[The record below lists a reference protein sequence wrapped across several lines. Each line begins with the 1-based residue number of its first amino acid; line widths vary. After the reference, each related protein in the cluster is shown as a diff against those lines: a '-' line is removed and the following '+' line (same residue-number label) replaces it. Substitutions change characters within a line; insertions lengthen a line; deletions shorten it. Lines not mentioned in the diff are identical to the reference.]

1 MKKKLLLLTVVVLCL
16 GTFASADSFVTYG
29 SRAAQNPTDFIDWTQ
44 LGPSILISGTT
55 IPSPA
60 LVSTFAGNPALV
72 GNTNGGD
79 FLRVDEGFG
88 WFGNFDYGQS
98 LVWTGNP
105 NFGAG
110 FGSGGPFTIVLAN
123 PVSSIG
129 FGIQADL
136 YGAFTA
142 VVDLFNTGGTMIG
155 SVTFSGISAGTEA
168 GDNLFIGLG
177 DVTGVNIGA
186 VVISTTSAGDTTGF
200 WTNDFVIDDPSFT
213 YTPVPVPEPSS
224 LLLIGSGLLGVAGL
238 VRRKLRR

>member
-1 MKKKLLLLTVVVLCL
+1 MKKKLLLLTIAVLCL
-16 GTFASADSFVTYG
+16 GTFASADSFVFYG

-55 IPSPA
+55 IPSLAP
-60 LVSTFAGNPALV
+60 VSTFAGNPALV

-110 FGSGGPFTIVLAN
+110 FGSGGPFAIFLKN
-123 PVSSIG
+123 PASSIG
-129 FGIQADL
+129 FGIQADK
-136 YGAFTA
+136 YGPFTA

-155 SVTFSGISAGTEA
+155 SVKFSGISAGTEA

-186 VVISTTSAGDTTGF
+186 VMISTTSVGDPTGF

-213 YTPVPVPEPSS
+213 YTPIPVPEPSS